1 MKNTT
6 QEKCVFCNKYLDESY
21 IYIHLKKCK
30 KENAELKCEYFN
42 CGYVTTKK
50 KIFVIII
57 QRNTE
62 NP

>member
-50 KIFVIII
+50 KFS
-57 QRNTE
+57 
-62 NP
+62 